1 MNESSFMGQELRRA
15 GYAIVTHQEV
25 VEAEALPPAMSA
37 QKTELIALPRFLYLG
52 KGKKV
57 TM

>member
-1 MNESSFMGQELRRA
+1 MGQELRRA
-15 GYAIVTHQEV
+15 GYAIVTHQEI
-25 VEAEALPPAMSA
+25 VETEALPPAMSA
-37 QKTELIALPRFLYLG
+37 PKTELIALIRFLYLG